1 MNENSSLFIMQ
12 KNRHSKYVPDTIYL
26 DKKVEGVAMSI
37 NNCIL
42 KTLNMED
49 KNIKFFE
56 NFVEE
61 RKIKGKRCLV
71 YKGYL
76 ENNYD
81 FCPECGCIN
90 ENTIVKNGTRKS
102 LIKIPKISELNSY
115 LELKKQ
121 RYKCLNCSKRF
132 TAQTSIVNYRC
143 RISNNTKLSI
153 NNYSSKIIT
162 HKDIAWFHNV
172 SNMTV
177 QRVNNKVYDGEK
189 LYKHYLPEC
198 MCFDEFTYKKGVMA
212 FNICDAITGKTFDL
226 VEDRKLENL
235 IKYFRYYT
243 LECRENVKYIVIDM
257 YTPYISLIKECFPN
271 ASIIIDIFHIVQLIS
286 RSLNKTRIKV
296 MRENKENYR
305 KFKRYWRLFLTSRFD
320 LDCSVWKKYLC
331 FKNLMTE
338 VDIVD
343 YLLDLSSELKSSY
356 NLYQNI
362 LYALQNKDYQLL
374 ENMLNSDFGEISK
387 YMKTSINTLKEF
399 LPYIKNTLENPYS
412 NGVMERNNN
421 TCKLIKRN
429 AFGFRNFR
437 NFKARILIIT
447 NYFRKPKEVMNF
459 HSSPLNV

>member
-1 MNENSSLFIMQ
+1 
-12 KNRHSKYVPDTIYL
+12 
-26 DKKVEGVAMSI
+26 MSI

-42 KTLNMED
+42 KILNMKEE
-49 KNIKFFE
+49 NVKFEE

-71 YKGYL
+71 YIGYL
-76 ENNYD
+76 FNKYD
-81 FCPECGCIN
+81 FCPECGCLN
-90 ENTIVKNGTRKS
+90 ENTIIKNGSRKS

-115 LELKKQ
+115 LELEKQ
-121 RYKCLNCSKRF
+121 RYKCKNCNKRF
-132 TAQTSIVNYRC
+132 TAKTNIVDYRC
-143 RISNNTKLSI
+143 RISNNTKISI
-153 NNYSSKIIT
+153 NNYTSKIIT
-162 HKDIAWFHNV
+162 HKDIAWIHNV

-177 QRVNNKVYDGEK
+177 QRVNNKVYDGKK

-198 MCFDEFTYKKGVMA
+198 MCFDEFTYKKRVMA
-212 FNICDAITGKTFDL
+212 FNICDAKTGKTFDL

-243 LECRENVKYIVIDM
+243 KECREKVKFIVIDM

-271 ASIIIDIFHIVQLIS
+271 AKIIIDTFHIVQLIS
-286 RSLNKTRIKV
+286 RSLNKTRIKI

-305 KFKRYWRLFLTSRFD
+305 KFKRYWRLILTSRFD
-320 LDCSVWKKYLC
+320 LDCSYWKKYLC

-343 YLLDLSSELKSSY
+343 YLLNLSPELTASY

-362 LYALQNKDYQLL
+362 LYAIQTKNYNLL
-374 ENMLNSDFGEISK
+374 ETTLNHDYGSISK
-387 YMKTSINTLKEF
+387 YMKTSVNTIKEF
-399 LPYIKNTLENPYS
+399 LPYIKNTLENSYN

-421 TCKLIKRN
+421 TCKLIKRI

-437 NFKARILIIT
+437 NFKARILIAT
-447 NYFRKPKEVMNF
+447 NYFRKLKEVMNF
-459 HSSPLNV
+459 YSSPLNV